1 MQRRPRGS
9 QEIWE
14 GAPGLAGQP
23 WFFADLSCKVGQCPG
38 IGLCIVLAQ
47 RPVPVDRTV
56 QTAATAVSA
65 AIFGL
70 HAPLDFVLYSG
81 EPEEPVVCAA

>member
-1 MQRRPRGS
+1 
-9 QEIWE
+9 
-14 GAPGLAGQP
+14 
-23 WFFADLSCKVGQCPG
+23 
-38 IGLCIVLAQ
+38 LAQ